1 MIGFT
6 KILEPMKSLRL
17 WAIVVIVI
25 VVAGG
30 GYYGFTSLGDSG
42 VENATSETQLVPVTR
57 GDLVND
63 ISVNGTL
70 TYTTRETLTFGQQGF
85 VSDVTVEEGQRVSA
99 GDALAVLDAETI
111 ANLEKAVAQARINVR
126 NAEDALEDARNPYT
140 PAQIAKA
147 ESDVANAQ
155 VALQNADE
163 ALTELTSPSSENVA
177 KARIA
182 VLNAQTSLEKA
193 AESRDNLVTPTVLTI
208 AKAES
213 AVTSARIA
221 LQNAQ
226 EDLDTLLDPTD
237 GDVAKARSAVANSR
251 IALENARDGL
261 QSLTDPS
268 AGDIAKAESGVS
280 NARISLDNAK
290 TSLETL
296 TNPTAVDVAKAELA
310 AANAQ
315 LSFEAAQEAVED
327 ATSAATVNEIGDL
340 QTELSN
346 ATANL
351 ANAQFDFSTAERNSR
366 NNIQAAADA
375 LATAREDYAGIFRQ
389 WLGMDITSFDS
400 PPDEI
405 FSANGID
412 LAAIFDDSQTDA
424 IQRLFQQGQFR
435 DDPAT
440 PWNEIVV
447 YSWMGLYLGDL
458 LVDCGNLQAGRA
470 RACIRDEF
478 DAAWTAV
485 DNTINNLAAVEIQ
498 QATAVRNAE
507 NAVASAEDTV
517 ELRQESLDELIA
529 GLSDS
534 QIKSKVDN
542 LALAKANLDIA
553 QDDLVQ
559 LTGEPDPL
567 DIESKQSAVA
577 TAEAN
582 LADAVDALAALTGE
596 PDPLDLESKQTAV
609 ATAEA
614 NLADAVETLAS
625 LTGDPDELTLA
636 SKQGAVATAEAN
648 LVDAET
654 ALSDLLNAAGLDV
667 ELANREIEVAQAN
680 LANAEEA
687 LAPLLGDVDPLD
699 LLVRQTAVRLAVES
713 LVEKE
718 DTLAE
723 YSAVDDLIINL
734 RQTDL
739 VASRA
744 TLDTAVADLDGVT
757 LRAPFDGI
765 VSLVNIEAGQQVNG
779 NTQAI
784 EIVDPSVVEV
794 SGSVDEIDVLFL
806 QNGAPA
812 FVTLE
817 ALGNEPLEGLVSS
830 IANAGTSNQG
840 IVTYPVTIRVNSP
853 QGVQLPEGLSATAQV
868 IIREQTDSILI
879 PLQALYGSVQEPV
892 VKIVSGNDIIERQ
905 VTLGIS
911 DDFWIVVED
920 GLNEGETISME
931 VIGSATTGFGGI
943 GATFRA
949 VGGFGG
955 GGFRG
960 PGGGGGGGQTG
971 GGGGGR

>member
-1 MIGFT
+1 MNGFT
-6 KILEPMKSLRL
+6 KILERMKSLRL
-17 WAIVVIVI
+17 WAIVVVVI

-30 GYYGFTSLGDSG
+30 GYYGFTSLSDSDTASAG
-42 VENATSETQLVPVTR
+42 GQTQLVPVTR

-63 ISVNGTL
+63 ISINGTL
-70 TYTTRETLTFGQQGF
+70 TYTTRETLTFGQNGF
-85 VSDVTVEEGQRVSA
+85 VSEVTVSEGQRVLA
-99 GDALAVLDAETI
+99 GDAVAVLDAETI
-111 ANLEKAVAQARINVR
+111 ANLNKAVAQARINVR
-126 NAEDALEDARNPYT
+126 NAEDALIDARNPYSAT
-140 PAQIAKA
+140 QIAKA
-147 ESDVANAQ
+147 ESDVANTR
-155 VALQNADE
+155 VSLQNAEE

-182 VLNAQTSLEKA
+182 VLNAQANLEKA
-193 AESRDNLVTPTVLTI
+193 AETRDNLVTPTVQ
-208 AKAES
+208 A
-213 AVTSARIA
+213 
-221 LQNAQ
+221 
-226 EDLDTLLDPTD
+226 
-237 GDVAKARSAVANSR
+237 
-251 IALENARDGL
+251 
-261 QSLTDPS
+261 
-268 AGDIAKAESGVS
+268 IAKAESGVNNARIALQS
-280 NARISLDNAK
+280 TQEDLDTFLDPTASDIAKAKAAVANARISLENAQDGLQSLTNPPAGDVAKAEVAVANARISLENAK
-290 TSLETL
+290 DSLETL
-296 TNPTAVDVAKAELA
+296 TTPAAVDIAKAEVA

-327 ATSAATVNEIGDL
+327 ATSAATANEIGDL
-340 QTELSN
+340 QADLDN

-351 ANAQFDFSTAERNSR
+351 ANAQFDLGTAERNSQ
-366 NNIQAAADA
+366 NNIQTATDA
-375 LATAREDYAGIFRQ
+375 LSTAREDYAGVFRQ
-389 WLGMDITSFDS
+389 WLGMDITSVET
-400 PPDEI
+400 PPEEI
-405 FSANGID
+405 FASRGID
-412 LAAIFDDSQTDA
+412 LAAIFDESQSET
-424 IQRLFQQGQFR
+424 IRRLFQQGQFR

-440 PWNEIVV
+440 PWNETVV

-485 DNTINNLAAVEIQ
+485 ENQTNNLAAVEVQ

-507 NAVASAEDTV
+507 NSVTSAKDTV
-517 ELRQESLDELIA
+517 EFLQEILDTLIA

-534 QIKSKVDN
+534 EIKSKVDN

-553 QDDLVQ
+553 QDALAQ
-559 LTGEPDPL
+559 LTGDPDPL
-567 DIESKQSAVA
+567 DLESKQSAVA
-577 TAEAN
+577 TADAN
-582 LADAVDALAALTGE
+582 LGDAIDALNTLTGE
-596 PDPLDLESKQTAV
+596 PDSLDLESKRTAV

-648 LVDAET
+648 LADAET
-654 ALSDLLNAAGLDV
+654 GLSDLLNAASLDV
-667 ELANREIEVAQAN
+667 DLANREIEVAQAI
-680 LANAEEA
+680 LVDAEES
-687 LAPLLGDVDPLD
+687 LASLIDDADPLD

-713 LVEKE
+713 LAE
-718 DTLAE
+718 DQETLAE
-723 YSAVDDLIINL
+723 YNTVDELVLNL
-734 RQTDL
+734 RQADL

-744 TLDTAVADLDGVT
+744 TLDTAIADLDGVT

-765 VSLVNIEAGQQVNG
+765 VSRVNIEAGQQVNG

-784 EIVDPSVVEV
+784 EVVDPSIVEV
-794 SGSVDEIDVLFL
+794 SGNVDEIDVLFL
-806 QNGAPA
+806 QTGASA

-830 IANAGTSNQG
+830 IANSGTSNQG

-905 VTLGIS
+905 VSLGIS

-931 VIGSATTGFGGI
+931 VIGSSTTGFGGI

-955 GGFRG
+955 GGFGGGGRP
-960 PGGGGGGGQTG
+960 PGGGGGGG
-971 GGGGGR
+971 GR